1 MPDIGVS
8 AEWIRDQIIRIG
20 NLCERMLTKQEEQD
34 HRIDKIEKKVEDLC
48 SKPGKRWETVA
59 TAVLTGIVG
68 ASIAAY
74 LSIPK
79 V

>member
-1 MPDIGVS
+1 MAEIS
-8 AEWIRDQIIRIG
+8 SEWIRDQIMKITT
-20 NLCERMLTKQEEQD
+20 LCERMLTKQEEQD

-48 SKPGKRWETVA
+48 AKPGKRWETIA
-59 TAVLTGIVG
+59 TAILTGVVG
-68 ASIAAY
+68 AIIAAY